1 MKTEFFATRT
11 LARNAVEALNG
22 KFKDFGK
29 DAPTGERWGVLVDE
43 VLPVQKEQPVL
54 AEEKSNLDVH
64 LDFLSTV
71 AEDAAKA
78 LNQPTGIRGE
88 QTLTTPNKKPVRVMW
103 RRSIVAVRLSALL
116 AKS

>member
-29 DAPTGERWGVLVDE
+29 DAPTGERWAVLVDE
-43 VLPVQKEQPVL
+43 VLTVQEPEVKSTNELHFDFVNTL
-54 AEEKSNLDVH
+54 AD
-64 LDFLSTV
+64 
-71 AEDAAKA
+71 DAAKA

-88 QTLTTPNKKPVRVMW
+88 QTLTTPNKKPVRVLW
-103 RRSIVAVRLSALL
+103 RRSMVAVRLSALL
-116 AKS
+116 SKV